1 MSSDDATTGA
11 ERARIEALRA
21 LRILDTPPEPRFDR
35 LTRLAADIFD
45 VPIALVSLVDEHR
58 QWFKSCQGMDLCETS
73 RAESF
78 CSHAIQAPP
87 GELLIVPDA
96 TKDPRFADSAMV
108 TASDGVRFYAGAV
121 LTTPS
126 GQNLGALCIKDR
138 VPRTFSEADARR
150 LRQLADLVTEQIE
163 LTRERNAARDT
174 GRLLDLVEAVS
185 RVGHWRLQV
194 DTDEMTWSDEVYRI
208 YGFTP
213 DQPLDREAVSAVYA
227 PRDRAERDAM
237 MRRVIENGGEEEFEA
252 TIVRPDGE
260 RRRVVASALRQLHA
274 DGRVDA
280 VFGVV
285 RDITERHTA
294 MERLQRSEAQ
304 YRLLATHM
312 DDVVTRLRP
321 DGKSSFISPAV
332 KSLLGYRPAEM
343 AGRPAQDFVH
353 RDDRPELLK
362 TFRKLAGG
370 LRRCTLQQRAI
381 RQDGTTVWVETSFQ
395 SVKNAAGETVEIIAV
410 IRDISVRRRLEEDLR
425 EARDRA
431 EAASEAKSRFL
442 SNMSHELRTPLTS
455 VIGFSRI
462 LQAREGLGPVERQCA
477 DRILLSGEVLLGV
490 INDILDYSKLEAGAV
505 GLERRPFDLRIVLRE
520 AAQIVLGQMEEKG
533 LSYAQEIA
541 DNVPHT
547 LLGDPARLRQV
558 LLNYLGN
565 AAKFTERGGVSV
577 AVGATPLTDSQVQ
590 VRIAVTDTGVGVE
603 PQAADALFER
613 FVQADQST
621 SRRFGGTGLGLAIS
635 RELVELMGGR
645 VGVESAPGQGSTFW
659 LEVPF
664 ALGSD
669 HG

>member
-1 MSSDDATTGA
+1 MTSTDAVSEA
-11 ERARIEALRA
+11 ERARLEALRA

-58 QWFKSCQGMDLCETS
+58 QWFKSRHGMDLTGTARS
-73 RAESF
+73 ESF
-78 CSHAIQAPP
+78 CSHVIQAPP
-87 GELLIVPDA
+87 GELLIISDA
-96 TKDPRFADSAMV
+96 TKDPRFADNAMV
-108 TASDGVRFYAGAV
+108 KASDGVRFYAGAV

-126 GQNLGALCIKDR
+126 GQNLGAFCIKDR

-150 LRQLADLVTEQIE
+150 LRLLADLVTEQIE
-163 LTRERNAARDT
+163 LTRERNEAKDT

-194 DTDEMTWSDEVYRI
+194 DTDEMKWSDEVYRI
-208 YGFTP
+208 FGFSP

-227 PRDRAERDAM
+227 PEDRAERDAM
-237 MRRVIENGGEEEFEA
+237 MRRVIENGGEESFEA
-252 TIVRPDGE
+252 SIARPDGG
-260 RRRVVASALRQLHA
+260 RRRVVARALPQL
-274 DGRVDA
+274 DKEGRVDA

-321 DGKSSFISPAV
+321 DGRSSYISPAV

-353 RDDRPELLK
+353 PDDRPELLK

-381 RQDGTTVWVETSFQ
+381 RRDGTSIWVETSFQ
-395 SVKNAAGETVEIIAV
+395 AVKNVAGETVEMIAV
-410 IRDISVRRRLEEDLR
+410 IRDISERRRLEEELR
-425 EARDRA
+425 DARDRA
-431 EAASEAKSRFL
+431 EAASEAMSHFL

-462 LQAREGLGPVERQCA
+462 LQARGELGPVERQCA
-477 DRILLSGEVLLGV
+477 DRILLSGEILLAV
-490 INDILDYSKLEAGAV
+490 INNILDYSKLEAGAV
-505 GLERRPFDLRIVLRE
+505 GLERQSFDLRTVLRD
-520 AAQIVLGQMEEKG
+520 AAEIVRGRLEEKG
-533 LSYAQEIA
+533 LSYTQEVA
-541 DNVPHT
+541 DNLPPT
-547 LLGDPARLRQV
+547 LLGDPARLCQV
-558 LLNYLGN
+558 LLNFLGN

-577 AVGATPLTDSQVQ
+577 AVRVAPLTDNQVQ
-590 VRIAVTDTGVGVE
+590 VRVEVIDTGVGVE
-603 PQAADALFER
+603 PEAANALFER
-613 FVQADQST
+613 FVQADKST

-659 LEVPF
+659 FEVPF
-664 ALGSD
+664 APGND